1 MSDKRSTTSQ
11 GKSDKGTA
19 VVTGASAGIGKLFAD
34 RLARRG
40 YDLILVA
47 RRADRLDAVAKDLQT
62 QYGVSVRTLVA
73 DLGDADE
80 LETVAQSVST
90 DQDITMLVNNAGT
103 STLGSVAE
111 AKKADLEAMINVNI
125 MALTR
130 LTIAVLPTFK
140 KRNNGTIINIG
151 SVLGF
156 QSLPISSI
164 YSGTKG
170 YVLNFTRGLQ
180 DELADTKIVVQLVAP
195 AAIATDIWDISGV
208 PLSNLDPATVMT
220 AEHVVDAALSGLD
233 LREKI
238 TLPSVDD
245 LQLLANYDSARM
257 TLLKASQT
265 SKPANRYS
273 ITQLAEILAQ
283 V

>member
-19 VVTGASAGIGKLFAD
+19 MVTGASAGIGKLFAD

-73 DLGDADE
+73 DLGNADE

-180 DELADTKIVVQLVAP
+180 DELADTKVVVQLVAP

-220 AEHVVDAALSGLD
+220 AEHAVDAALSGLD

-245 LQLLANYDSARM
+245 LQLLANYESARM

-273 ITQLAEILAQ
+273 ITQLAEMVSQ
-283 V
+283 